1 MNNFPFQHEGQT
13 LWYSRSLACNL
24 VVIVTDREGKNPKVL
39 ACKRGQGC
47 EFNKGLWNVPGGF
60 IDFNENAINCALR
73 ETFEETGMS
82 VDEQDLHFL
91 YLDTEPRSYRQTM
104 VASHYAFF
112 FEDDV
117 KNWMVSFSN
126 EHCEPGEVEEI
137 RWIPLDE
144 IDEYRWTN
152 HQEYNIRAA
161 WERIKYEKSF

>member
-1 MNNFPFQHEGQT
+1 MNNFPFEHNGEE

-24 VVIVTDREGKNPKVL
+24 VIIAADSNGENPKVL

-60 IDFNENAINCALR
+60 IDFNEDAKFCAIR
-73 ETFEETGMS
+73 ETYEETGLKIDDRF
-82 VDEQDLHFL
+82 VHFL

-104 VASHYAFF
+104 IASHYAFF
-112 FEDDV
+112 LNNEV
-117 KNWMVSFSN
+117 KEWKFSTD
-126 EHCEPGEVEEI
+126 HCEPGEVEEI

-144 IDEYRWTN
+144 IDQYCWTN
-152 HQEYNIRAA
+152 QQEDNIRCA